1 MKLLLGLA
9 ALTATAA
16 RTPVILV
23 ADVGVDDAAAFAPD
37 GWVHLGDDVLNDCSS
52 AKSCGARTVWLD
64 AAAPSWQENAYSTMS
79 AADREKRRRAAEA
92 VDVATAV
99 DRTIGGLAELPDA
112 VDGAL
117 S

>member
-1 MKLLLGLA
+1 MKIEP
-9 ALTATAA
+9 TADA
-16 RTPVILV
+16 RKQKNKREKR
-23 ADVGVDDAAAFAPD
+23 GR
-37 GWVHLGDDVLNDCSS
+37 WQWW

-79 AADREKRRRAAEA
+79 AADREKRRLAAEA

-99 DRTIGGLAELPDA
+99 DRTIGALAALPDA